1 MFERQH
7 AVLRKLAENRLHRRV
22 PLFGR
27 AEANGHVAL
36 FLAELASGIAYHIQ
50 VAVVGVEDGEG
61 PIQPCNEQA
70 TEQVGGYGVKLEI
83 FLADLPGERAQEHPD
98 EEEKQQP
105 RGSAD
110 GQRPV
115 AEYVGRAEDLVF
127 VHRHEDPPVRGRNG
141 EPDAEAGVPIPGGE
155 TDKLPFRLM
164 ENILLA
170 GAQHV
175 VWRRLAVP

>member
-1 MFERQH
+1 M
-7 AVLRKLAENRLHRRV
+7 
-22 PLFGR
+22 
-27 AEANGHVAL
+27 
-36 FLAELASGIAYHIQ
+36 
-50 VAVVGVEDGEG
+50 
-61 PIQPCNEQA
+61 
-70 TEQVGGYGVKLEI
+70 GGYGVKLEI

-155 TDKLPFRLM
+155 TDKLSFRLM